1 MFEFK
6 DVKYKNI
13 VHIPGGMIEKGKVT
27 TLVGESG
34 GGKTTIL
41 KMLNKMISPTQGEI
55 LYEGREL
62 SKIDSVV
69 HRRQVT
75 MLSQNPVVF
84 DGSIRDNLVAGLNFQ
99 SRPMPDDIALKRVLE
114 QVSLKKELE
123 EASDRLSGGER
134 QRLALGRILLLDSPV
149 YLLDEPSSALDDHTE
164 GLIIDMITDYVR
176 RNSKTLVMVTHSRSV
191 AQKYSDVIFKVSNGV
206 CALEEL

>member
-6 DVKYKNI
+6 DVKYKGI
-13 VHIPGGMIEKGKVT
+13 VHIPGGTIEKGKVT

-62 SKIDSVV
+62 SKIDSVI

-84 DGSIRDNLVAGLNFQ
+84 DGSIKDNLVAGLNFQ
-99 SRPMPDDIALKRVLE
+99 GRLIPDDNTLKRVLE

-123 EASDRLSGGER
+123 EVSDRLSGGER

-149 YLLDEPSSALDDHTE
+149 YLLDEPSSALDDQTE
-164 GLIIDMITDYVR
+164 GIIIDMITDYVR
-176 RNSKTLVMVTHSRSV
+176 GNNKTLVMVTHSRTV
-191 AQKYSDVIFKVSNGV
+191 AQKYSDVVFKVSNGV
-206 CALEEL
+206 CTLEGL